1 MAVIGIDLGG
11 TKMSGGVVSGDG
23 NVENRVE
30 IPRPRDSA
38 GMVEGPKAL
47 VRRLITPEIR
57 GIGLG
62 VAGLVTE
69 HGVMEWGPNVVGEH
83 IPFRRILQEE
93 FSLPVIVDNDANL
106 AALAEATLGAGV
118 GHRSVLMATLGT
130 GMGGGLVIDGEVYR
144 GRGFAGEIGHVVV
157 DVGGPLCTCG
167 QRGCWETF
175 ASGRRLDQ
183 MARDA
188 VAADPRGRIGELVAG
203 AVPAGR
209 HLTQAAIDGDAEAR
223 RLVAEVGG
231 WLGVGLANLIAVL
244 DPDVVVIGGGVSRLG
259 EILLLPARRAVAATL
274 EGYDVRTPT
283 PIVIAAFGEDSA
295 LVGAGLAA
303 AKESDV

>member
-1 MAVIGIDLGG
+1 VAVIGIDLGG
-11 TKMSGGVVSGDG
+11 TKMSGGVVSVDG
-23 NVENRVE
+23 NVAHRIEL
-30 IPRPRDSA
+30 PRPRDPA
-38 GMVEGPKAL
+38 RMMEEPKAL
-47 VRRLITPEIR
+47 VRRLITSETR

-62 VAGLVTE
+62 VAGLVTAD
-69 HGVMEWGPNVVGEH
+69 GIMEWGPNVVGEH
-83 IPFRRILQEE
+83 IAFRRILHEE

-118 GHRSVLMATLGT
+118 GHRRVLMATLGT

-167 QRGCWETF
+167 RQGCWETF
-175 ASGRRLDQ
+175 ASGRRFDQ
-183 MARDA
+183 MARDS
-188 VAADPRGRIGELVAG
+188 VAADPRGRIGELAAG
-203 AVPAGR
+203 AIPDGR

-244 DPDVVVIGGGVSRLG
+244 DPDVIVIGGGVSRLG
-259 EILLLPARRAVAATL
+259 EILLRPAQHAVAATL
-274 EGYDVRTPT
+274 EGYAVRAPT
-283 PIVIAAFGEDSA
+283 PIVAAAFGEDAA

-303 AKESDV
+303 AKESYV